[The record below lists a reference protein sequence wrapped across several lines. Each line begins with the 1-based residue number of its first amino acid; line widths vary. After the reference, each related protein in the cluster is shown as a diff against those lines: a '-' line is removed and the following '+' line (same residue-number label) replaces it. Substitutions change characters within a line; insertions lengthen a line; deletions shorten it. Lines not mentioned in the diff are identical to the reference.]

1 MATRVIPVDQW
12 LDYLNGIS
20 VLKRRAKVSVELKS
34 DAFGDRLVADNL
46 PLLGITPEMKGSE
59 ACAVDIE
66 VGSQRA
72 EQADRLTHS
81 VICTTKLVVEEDD
94 ASHPREIDICG
105 EDPRTKAR
113 VTTVIRFL

>member
-12 LDYLNGIS
+12 LDYLNDIS

-34 DAFGDRLVADNL
+34 DEFGDRLVADNL
-46 PLLGITPEMKGSE
+46 PLLGITPEMKGSD

-66 VGSQRA
+66 VGAQRA
-72 EQADRLTHS
+72 EKADRLTHS
-81 VICTTKLVVEEDD
+81 VICTTQLLVEEDD
-94 ASHPREIDICG
+94 ASHPREIDILG
-105 EDPRTKAR
+105 QDPRTKAK